1 MTSPLKDNQDSEE
14 HDELKDMANKQPGA
28 PTFKRFSLFSMI
40 SNEMKKVKNVEMM
53 KKKDEN
59 NGILSFRKEKARYK
73 FYKNIIDDK
82 LRSHNNIN

>member
-14 HDELKDMANKQPGA
+14 HDEVKDMATKQQGA
-28 PTFKRFSLFSMI
+28 PTFKRFNLFSII

-59 NGILSFRKEKARYK
+59 NGIRSFRKEKARYK

>member
-1 MTSPLKDNQDSEE
+1 MTPLKDNQDSEE
-14 HDELKDMANKQPGA
+14 HEEVKDMATKQPGA
-28 PTFKRFSLFSMI
+28 PTFKRFSLFSII
-40 SNEMKKVKNVEMM
+40 SNEMKKVKSVEM

-59 NGILSFRKEKARYK
+59 NGILSFKKEKARYK

>member
-1 MTSPLKDNQDSEE
+1 
-14 HDELKDMANKQPGA
+14 
-28 PTFKRFSLFSMI
+28 
-40 SNEMKKVKNVEMM
+40 MKKVKNVEMM